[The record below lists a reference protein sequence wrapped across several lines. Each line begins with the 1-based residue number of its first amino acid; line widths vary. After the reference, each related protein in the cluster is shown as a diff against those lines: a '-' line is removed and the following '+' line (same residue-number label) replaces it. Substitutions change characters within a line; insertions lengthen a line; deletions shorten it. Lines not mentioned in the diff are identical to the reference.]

1 MRDFTQ
7 DTPLCWEKSP
17 LFAMDKRNGM
27 AAGQVLIKVAWPRVL
42 TRRPGQFVIY
52 LWAWVGFLR

>member
-7 DTPLCWEKSP
+7 DAPLCWEKSP

-27 AAGQVLIKVAWPRVL
+27 TAGQVLIKVAWPRVL
-42 TRRPGQFVIY
+42 TRRPGQSSFICG
-52 LWAWVGFLR
+52 LGLDS